1 MAKTTKNIIAGN
13 LKAGGAKNKTKL
25 AKTPVKKAGKAKTKL
40 ATKLLAKNLKAGS
53 GNKKSRRYKSKQHE
67 RTSRKEEDTGHNIK
81 RKSKKHQVKAR
92 SKKAARHNKY
102 GKSST
107 NTHTNTEHQS
117 TEDSN

>member
-1 MAKTTKNIIAGN
+1 MAKTAKNIIAAS
-13 LKAGGAKNKTKL
+13 LRAGAAAKNSTKL
-25 AKTPVKKAGKAKTKL
+25 GKTAVNKSKNARKAKTV
-40 ATKLLAKNLKAGS
+40 LAKNLKAGS